1 MSEPRIVGKRRAG
14 AVLVSAALL
23 LPFSNGLAHGQT
35 TQAQDA
41 DGAKAT
47 YLRVVEEPG
56 QSIALEI
63 AAQSF
68 VPTDGSGPTVSIV
81 GVSHIGEP
89 ELYTQLQAILN
100 EYDIVLYESVMPP
113 GGDGASGD
121 DDEQRAA
128 STKQAMELV
137 TAAIATHHAQ
147 TGGYPQDHKQLLS
160 FAAKHDP
167 RLEDWLTNASV
178 DGWKRPLVYNS
189 GDDLQSF
196 TLVSLGADGKVGG
209 EGAAADLEMSHE
221 NSGEVAG
228 FLSEEDN
235 LQAQLASTL
244 GLEFQL
250 EAIDYGQPNWRCS
263 DMTVVQLEEAMLEK
277 GVDFAPFQGAL
288 AGTSWPAKLV
298 GYILKFVQAADVF
311 MDGAISDTIKV
322 LLIEMF
328 SDETMLKQ
336 GLQQFGAGF
345 EEVIV
350 DQRNQIVIDEIKSIL
365 AQEPDIESVGVF
377 YGAAHMPDMADR
389 LREQLGYEASEQTW
403 VTAIEVDLTKSAV
416 PPAQLEFLR
425 QMLKRQMKQQWGSAQ
440 NQEQQ

>member
-1 MSEPRIVGKRRAG
+1 MFQPRIIGTHRAG
-14 AVLVSAALL
+14 AVLASAALV
-23 LPFSNGLAHGQT
+23 LPFLDGLTSGQT
-35 TQAQDA
+35 TQAQDTA
-41 DGAKAT
+41 DAQPA

-56 QSIALEI
+56 KSIALEI
-63 AAQSF
+63 AAQNF
-68 VPTDGSGPTVSIV
+68 VPSDGLGPTVGIV
-81 GVSHIGEP
+81 GVSHIGEAQ
-89 ELYTQLQAILN
+89 LYTQLQSILN

-113 GGDGASGD
+113 GGGGATGD

-128 STKQAMELV
+128 STKQAMQLV

-189 GDDLQSF
+189 ADDRQSF

-209 EGAAADLEMSHE
+209 EGAAADLQISHE
-221 NSGEVAG
+221 SIDEAAG

-235 LQAQLASTL
+235 LQAQLASAL

-263 DMTVVQLEEAMLEK
+263 DMTIVQLEKAMQEK
-277 GVDFAPFQGAL
+277 GVDFAPFSGAL
-288 AGTSWPAKLV
+288 AGTSLPAKFV
-298 GYILKFVQAADVF
+298 GFILKGVQAVDIF
-311 MDGAISDTIKV
+311 MDGAISDTLKV

-345 EEVIV
+345 EDVIV
-350 DQRNQIVIDEIKSIL
+350 GQRNQIVIDQLKSIRQL
-365 AQEPDIESVGVF
+365 EPEIESVGIF
-377 YGAAHMPDMADR
+377 YGAAHMSDMADR
-389 LREQLGYEASEQTW
+389 LKDQLGYEASEQTW
-403 VTAIEVDLTKSAV
+403 VTAIEVDLTKTAV
-416 PPAQLEFLR
+416 PPAQLQFLR
-425 QMLKRQMKQQWGSAQ
+425 QMFKRQLQQQWGNSPDQ
-440 NQEQQ
+440 PQQ